1 MLSGIHTRK
10 VTAGRPAHLWPPWYP
25 GRPWVLITWKLKL
38 CPAADET
45 LPCSGWGWGSRSMK
59 NGDPSEGCLL
69 IRQAQQALCILSY
82 NCGLNTYSK
91 SRKFQEGGLNWPC
104 AGTLAAEALH

>member
-1 MLSGIHTRK
+1 
-10 VTAGRPAHLWPPWYP
+10 
-25 GRPWVLITWKLKL
+25 
-38 CPAADET
+38 
-45 LPCSGWGWGSRSMK
+45 MK

-91 SRKFQEGGLNWPC
+91 SRKFQEEAELAVCWHLSSCGTALGITSGLGGTGRDTPGVPPH
-104 AGTLAAEALH
+104 AVRELASVDFRHVGAARSQTPRHPHEGSPPL